1 MTRRFLYASITIA
14 GVLCALAMGCGDNP
28 ASPQGGSQSTLYIEG
43 FLKAG
48 GPVDSVFVGVTTPL
62 SETVSRSESGVTGA
76 AVTLEVDGTTS
87 ALQALVGRP
96 GYYSLSTLRVA
107 SGKTYQLTV
116 KTGERTAQAQTTVP
130 SPPTASASSTEMK
143 VGDNPIT
150 VTWKD
155 ASDNNHGFLSTVAA
169 QALGPSI
176 PLETLFG
183 GFFGGRFPGFS
194 GIDTTGFA
202 AQRDS
207 LSIRDRWQYQQGYST
222 TLNWRQ
228 FSHYG
233 TYAFRVYVIDRNYA
247 DFLVSSR
254 QDPQTLDEPRFHV
267 SGGIGIFASMAADS
281 VVFKVSE

>member
-14 GVLCALAMGCGDNP
+14 WVFYALAVGCGDN
-28 ASPQGGSQSTLYIEG
+28 SVNPQGGSQATLYIES

-87 ALQALVGRP
+87 ALQALAGRP
-96 GYYSLSTLRVA
+96 GYYFLPTLRVA
-107 SGKTYQLTV
+107 SGKTYRLTV
-116 KTGERTAQAQTTVP
+116 KAGERTAQAQTTVP
-130 SPPTASASSTEMK
+130 SPPAVSASSAEMK

-150 VTWKD
+150 VTWKG
-155 ASDNNHGFLSTVAA
+155 ASGSNYGFLSTVAA
-169 QALGPSI
+169 QSLGPSI
-176 PLETLFG
+176 PLGTL
-183 GFFGGRFPGFS
+183 FGGRFPGFS

-207 LSIRDRWQYQQGYST
+207 LSIRDRWQYQQGHST

-233 TYAFRVYVIDRNYA
+233 TYVFRVYSIDRNYA